1 MTMSPY
7 TQITFPSKTYPQSC
21 SRLLAG
27 LTYSYAQLK
36 SSHNDSELPSHLHYP
51 GLPFSI
57 YTQLLL
63 AFIVSGGANSN
74 YCELPPQ
81 VIQVISQ
88 GTNFFFFLVL
98 WILNH
103 INFPHKPCY
112 LQYTV
117 LQNTGFFR
125 IQASCSIET
134 PVHVTLCRETYW
146 YQTLVLFEFY
156 D

>member
-7 TQITFPSKTYPQSC
+7 TQITFPSKMYPQSC
-21 SRLLAG
+21 SRLLAR
-27 LTYSYAQLK
+27 LTYSFAQLK

-51 GLPFSI
+51 GLPFSV

-63 AFIVSGGANSN
+63 AFIVSGGANSS

-88 GTNFFFFLVL
+88 YTSYFLFLFLFLVL
-98 WILNH
+98 WILNY

-117 LQNTGFFR
+117 LQNTGFFKNP
-125 IQASCSIET
+125 SIMFNRNT
-134 PVHVTLCRETYW
+134 CTCYPL
-146 YQTLVLFEFY
+146 
-156 D
+156 